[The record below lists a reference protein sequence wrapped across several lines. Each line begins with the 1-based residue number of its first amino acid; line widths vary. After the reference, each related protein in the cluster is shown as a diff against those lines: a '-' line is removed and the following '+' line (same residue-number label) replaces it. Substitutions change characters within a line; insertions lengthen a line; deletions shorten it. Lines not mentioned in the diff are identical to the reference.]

1 MQMVQKKKESAQI
14 SFLWYLVYVLDDK
27 EQFNGNLPNDSFEWM
42 LSYFLH
48 KWMGLNPGQWPLWF
62 GIMLN
67 SISIKSQQSLKKVAV
82 AGFTWKLPMVILSN

>member
-48 KWMGLNPGQWPLWF
+48 K
-62 GIMLN
+62 
-67 SISIKSQQSLKKVAV
+67 
-82 AGFTWKLPMVILSN
+82 